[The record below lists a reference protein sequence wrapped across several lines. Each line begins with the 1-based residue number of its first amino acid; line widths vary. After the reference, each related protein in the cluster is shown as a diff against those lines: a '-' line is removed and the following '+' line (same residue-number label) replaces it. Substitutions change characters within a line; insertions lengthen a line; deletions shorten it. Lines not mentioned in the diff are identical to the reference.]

1 MQRWG
6 VTERLLQLDDRTIV
20 VAGAGGGGIGTATC
34 AAIVL
39 AGGRVIAI
47 DNNIDRL
54 EMVARLARVTPRL
67 ADARDIVAIERVL
80 STEGPV
86 HGLVHVAGGLR
97 VDQWERTE
105 DLRLSSF
112 DDVIANNLRSAL
124 CTTRAVATQM
134 IGSGT
139 PGAIVHVASIAAL
152 GALPYGAAYAV
163 AKAGMLALMRT
174 QAVEWGP
181 RGIRVNAVAP
191 GSVASDSD
199 EFSPDGNGD
208 VAIPLRRRAEPD
220 DVASAVLYLLS
231 DLASF
236 GTGHTLTV
244 DGGASVR
251 PAYLDDTDL
260 PVFVQDAELR
270 PRLLR

>member
-1 MQRWG
+1 

-54 EMVARLARVTPRL
+54 EMVARLSRVTPRL
-67 ADARDIVAIERVL
+67 ADARDLAAIERVL
-80 STEGPV
+80 ATEGPV
-86 HGLVHVAGGLR
+86 DGLVHVAGGLR
-97 VDQWERTE
+97 VDQWEHTE

-124 CTTRAVATQM
+124 VTSRAVATQM
-134 IGSGT
+134 IATRTTGS
-139 PGAIVHVASIAAL
+139 IVHIASIAAL

-181 RGIRVNAVAP
+181 RGIRVNAIAP
-191 GSVASDSD
+191 GSVATPGADTY
-199 EFSPDGNGD
+199 SPDASAD
-208 VAIPLRRRAEPD
+208 HRVPLRRRAEPD
-220 DVASAVLYLLS
+220 DIASAALYLLS
-231 DLASF
+231 DLSSF
-236 GTGHTLTV
+236 VTGHTLTV

-270 PRLLR
+270 PRLVR

>member
-1 MQRWG
+1 M
-6 VTERLLQLDDRTIV
+6 TERLLELDDRTFV

-47 DNNIDRL
+47 DNNLDRL

-67 ADARDIVAIERVL
+67 ADARDLVAVERVL
-80 STEGPV
+80 ATEGPV
-86 HGLVHVAGGLR
+86 DGLVHVAGGLR

-124 CTTRAVATQM
+124 VTSRVVATRL
-134 IGSGT
+134 IATGS
-139 PGAIVHVASIAAL
+139 PGSIVHVSSVAVL

-191 GSVASDSD
+191 GSVATPG
-199 EFSPDGNGD
+199 EGRVLTRRGGRPPHPASP
-208 VAIPLRRRAEPD
+208 ARRARRCREPRCCTCSPTFR
-220 DVASAVLYLLS
+220 ASLP
-231 DLASF
+231 
-236 GTGHTLTV
+236 GTRSRSTAAL
-244 DGGASVR
+244 SVR
-251 PAYLDDTDL
+251 PGVSRRHGSPGVRTGRR
-260 PVFVQDAELR
+260 LR
-270 PRLLR
+270 PRLVR

>member
-1 MQRWG
+1 M
-6 VTERLLQLDDRTIV
+6 TERLLQLDDRTFV

-67 ADARDIVAIERVL
+67 ADARDLAAMERVL

-105 DLRLSSF
+105 DLRMSSF

-124 CTTRAVATQM
+124 VTSRAVATQM
-134 IGSGT
+134 LSNDIT
-139 PGAIVHVASIAAL
+139 GAIVHVASIAAL

-191 GSVASDSD
+191 GSVATPGSN
-199 EFSPDGNGD
+199 EFSPDGSDG
-208 VAIPLRRRAEPD
+208 VSIPLRRRAEPD
-220 DVASAVLYLLS
+220 DVASAVLFLLS

-236 GTGHTLTV
+236 VTGHTLMV

-260 PVFVQDAELR
+260 PIFVQDAGLR
-270 PRLLR
+270 PRLVR

>member
-1 MQRWG
+1 MS
-6 VTERLLQLDDRTIV
+6 ERLLQLDDRTIV

-47 DNNIDRL
+47 DNDINRL
-54 EMVARLARVTPRL
+54 EMVGRLSRVTPRL
-67 ADARDIVAIERVL
+67 ADARDLPAIERVL
-80 STEGPV
+80 ATEGPV

-97 VDQWERTE
+97 VDQWEHTE
-105 DLRLSSF
+105 DLRLASF
-112 DDVIANNLRSAL
+112 DDVIASNLRSAL
-124 CTTRAVATQM
+124 VTSRAVASRM
-134 IGSGT
+134 ISSGT
-139 PGAIVHVASIAAL
+139 AGSIVHISSIAAL

-181 RGIRVNAVAP
+181 RGIRVNAIAP
-191 GSVASDSD
+191 GSVATRE
-199 EFSPDGNGD
+199 EFSPD
-208 VAIPLRRRAEPD
+208 AAEERTIPLRRRAEPD
-220 DVASAVLYLLS
+220 DVASATLFLLS

-236 GTGHTLTV
+236 VTGHTLTV

-251 PAYLDDTDL
+251 PAFLDETDL

-270 PRLLR
+270 PRLVR

>member
-1 MQRWG
+1 

-54 EMVARLARVTPRL
+54 DMVARLARVTPRL
-67 ADARDIVAIERVL
+67 ADARDIAAIERVL

-112 DDVIANNLRSAL
+112 DEVIANNLRSAL
-124 CTTRAVATQM
+124 VTSRAVATQM
-134 IGSGT
+134 ISTGT

-191 GSVASDSD
+191 GSVATPATDD
-199 EFSPDGNGD
+199 PSPDATPD

-220 DVASAVLYLLS
+220 DVASAILYLLS

-236 GTGHTLTV
+236 VTGHTLMV

-270 PRLLR
+270 PRLVR

>member
-1 MQRWG
+1 
-6 VTERLLQLDDRTIV
+6 VTERLLELDDRTYV

-54 EMVARLARVTPRL
+54 EMVARLSRVTPRL
-67 ADARDIVAIERVL
+67 CDARDLVAVERVL
-80 STEGPV
+80 ATEGPV
-86 HGLVHVAGGLR
+86 DGLVHVAGGLR

-105 DLRLSSF
+105 ELRLTSF

-124 CTTRAVATQM
+124 VTSRAVATRM
-134 IGSGT
+134 ISSGT
-139 PGAIVHVASIAAL
+139 PGSIVHVASIAAL

-174 QAVEWGP
+174 EAVEWGP

-191 GSVASDSD
+191 GSVATGG
-199 EFSPDGNGD
+199 EQTHSPDGNAD
-208 VAIPLRRRAEPD
+208 HRIPLRRRAEPD
-220 DVASAVLYLLS
+220 DVASAVLFLLS
-231 DLASF
+231 GLSSF
-236 GTGHTLTV
+236 VTGHTLTV

-251 PAYLDDTDL
+251 PSYLDDMDL

-270 PRLLR
+270 PRLVR

>member
-1 MQRWG
+1 
-6 VTERLLQLDDRTIV
+6 VTERLLELDDRTFV

-47 DNNIDRL
+47 DNNLDRL
-54 EMVARLARVTPRL
+54 EMVGRLARVTPRL
-67 ADARDIVAIERVL
+67 ADARDLAAIERVL
-80 STEGPV
+80 ATEGPV
-86 HGLVHVAGGLR
+86 SGLVHVAGGLR

-124 CTTRAVATQM
+124 VTSRAVATRM
-134 IGSGT
+134 ISSGT
-139 PGAIVHVASIAAL
+139 PGSIVHVASIAAL

-191 GSVASDSD
+191 GSVATPDA
-199 EFSPDGNGD
+199 EYSPDASAD
-208 VAIPLRRRAEPD
+208 HRIPLRRRAEPD
-220 DVASAVLYLLS
+220 DVASAVIFLLS
-231 DLASF
+231 SLSSF
-236 GTGHTLTV
+236 VTGHTLAV

-270 PRLLR
+270 PRLVR